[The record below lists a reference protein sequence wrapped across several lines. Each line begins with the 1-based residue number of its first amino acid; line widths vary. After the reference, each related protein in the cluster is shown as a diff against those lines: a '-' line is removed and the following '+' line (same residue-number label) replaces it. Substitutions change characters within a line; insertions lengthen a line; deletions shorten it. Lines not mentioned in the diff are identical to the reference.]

1 MSDMKKV
8 TLVLSDGTKFHGKSF
23 GYDAPVAGEVVFNTA
38 MMGYPE
44 SLTDPSYAGQ
54 LMTLT
59 FPLVGNYGVPPFTFE
74 ENGLPTFMESDKIY
88 ASAIIVNDYSEQY
101 SHWNAVESLADWLKR
116 EKVPGITGIDT
127 RELTKVLREHG
138 VMMGKI
144 LFDDEPDNIPEANY
158 EGVNFVDQVSCK
170 EIIRY
175 NEGAGKK
182 VVLVDCGV
190 KLHTAVN
197 ENHLLAGT
205 LVVTDNLLA
214 AHLVN
219 EVYTLVVSLRDV
231 VWFIIKENL
240 THHHTMLT
248 KHLSQLTGVDA
259 CDSWH
264 LFALQPVGKT
274 LHCIPVAVLLA
285 VIIHDDGRSINL
297 VTLHEGWQTIL
308 LKSKWWHTIVA
319 HERECKC
326 HQLTGVRRVGQTLWI
341 SHHGCVEHNL
351 ARYRSVISKR
361 FAMELGSIAQ
371 N

>member
-1 MSDMKKV
+1 MTILQLVDSSTGSLGKQLV
-8 TLVLSDGTKFHGKSF
+8 THT
-23 GYDAPVAGEVVFNTA
+23 NTA
-38 MMGYPE
+38 DR
-44 SLTDPSYAGQ
+44 LA
-54 LMTLT
+54 
-59 FPLVGNYGVPPFTFE
+59 
-74 ENGLPTFMESDKIY
+74 
-88 ASAIIVNDYSEQY
+88 A
-101 SHWNAVESLADWLKR
+101 LADLLANN
-116 EKVPGITGIDT
+116 VYCI
-127 RELTKVLREHG
+127 LTHVWVARTI
-138 VMMGKI
+138 GKEQSVEI
-144 LFDDEPDNIPEANY
+144 HICVIVIPRHTDHLNASVDEATDD
-158 EGVNFVDQVSCK
+158 VC
-170 EIIRY
+170 
-175 NEGAGKK
+175 
-182 VVLVDCGV
+182 
-190 KLHTAVN
+190 LHTAVN

-205 LVVTDNLLA
+205 LIVTDNLLA

-219 EVYTLVVSLRDV
+219 EVYTLVVSLRYV

-240 THHHTMLT
+240 THHHTMFT
-248 KHLSQLTGVDA
+248 KHLSQLTGIDA

-274 LHCIPVAVLLA
+274 LHCIPVAILLA

-308 LKSKWWHTIVA
+308 LESKWWHTIVA

-351 ARYRSVISKR
+351 ARYRSIISKR

>member
-1 MSDMKKV
+1 MTILQLVDSSTGSLGKQLV
-8 TLVLSDGTKFHGKSF
+8 THADTADRLAALADLLANNINSILTHIWVARTIGKEQS
-23 GYDAPVAGEVVFNTA
+23 VEVHI
-38 MMGYPE
+38 
-44 SLTDPSYAGQ
+44 
-54 LMTLT
+54 
-59 FPLVGNYGVPPFTFE
+59 GVIVIPRHT
-74 ENGLPTFMESDKIY
+74 NHLY
-88 ASAIIVNDYSEQY
+88 ASVDEA
-101 SHWNAVESLADWLKR
+101 
-116 EKVPGITGIDT
+116 T
-127 RELTKVLREHG
+127 
-138 VMMGKI
+138 
-144 LFDDEPDNIPEANY
+144 DD
-158 EGVNFVDQVSCK
+158 VC
-170 EIIRY
+170 
-175 NEGAGKK
+175 
-182 VVLVDCGV
+182 
-190 KLHTAVN
+190 LHTAVN

-219 EVYTLVVSLRDV
+219 EVYTLVVSLRYV
-231 VWFIIKENL
+231 VRLIIKENL
-240 THHHTMLT
+240 THHHAMLT
-248 KHLSQLTGVDA
+248 KHLSQLTGIDA

-264 LFALQPVGKT
+264 FLTLQPVGKT

-297 VTLHEGWQTIL
+297 VTLHEGWQTVL
-308 LKSKWWHTIVA
+308 LESKWWHTIVA

>member
-1 MSDMKKV
+1 MTILQLVDSSTGCLRKQLV
-8 TLVLSDGTKFHGKSF
+8 THTDTADRLAALADLLANNIYCILTHVW
-23 GYDAPVAGEVVFNTA
+23 VARTICQEQAV
-38 MMGYPE
+38 E
-44 SLTDPSYAGQ
+44 IHI
-54 LMTLT
+54 
-59 FPLVGNYGVPPFTFE
+59 GVIVIPRHT
-74 ENGLPTFMESDKIY
+74 NHLY
-88 ASAIIVNDYSEQY
+88 ASVDEA
-101 SHWNAVESLADWLKR
+101 
-116 EKVPGITGIDT
+116 T
-127 RELTKVLREHG
+127 
-138 VMMGKI
+138 
-144 LFDDEPDNIPEANY
+144 DD
-158 EGVNFVDQVSCK
+158 VC
-170 EIIRY
+170 
-175 NEGAGKK
+175 
-182 VVLVDCGV
+182 
-190 KLHTAVN
+190 LHTAVN
-197 ENHLLAGT
+197 EYHLLAGT

-219 EVYTLVVSLRDV
+219 EVNTLIVSFRYVVRL
-231 VWFIIKENL
+231 IIKENL

-248 KHLSQLTGVDA
+248 EHLSQLTGIDA

-297 VTLHEGWQTIL
+297 VTLHEGWQTVL
-308 LKSKWWHTIVA
+308 LESKWWHTIVA

-351 ARYRSVISKR
+351 ARYRSIISKR

>member
-1 MSDMKKV
+1 MTILQLVDSSTGCLRKQLV
-8 TLVLSDGTKFHGKSF
+8 THTDTADRLAALANLLANNVYCILAHIRVTRTIGQEQS
-23 GYDAPVAGEVVFNTA
+23 VEVHIGVIVI
-38 MMGYPE
+38 PWH
-44 SLTDPSYAGQ
+44 TDH
-54 LMTLT
+54 L
-59 FPLVGNYGVPPFTFE
+59 
-74 ENGLPTFMESDKIY
+74 Y
-88 ASAIIVNDYSEQY
+88 ASVDEA
-101 SHWNAVESLADWLKR
+101 
-116 EKVPGITGIDT
+116 T
-127 RELTKVLREHG
+127 
-138 VMMGKI
+138 
-144 LFDDEPDNIPEANY
+144 DD
-158 EGVNFVDQVSCK
+158 VC
-170 EIIRY
+170 
-175 NEGAGKK
+175 
-182 VVLVDCGV
+182 
-190 KLHTAVN
+190 LHTAVN

-219 EVYTLVVSLRDV
+219 EVYTLIVSLRNV
-231 VWFIIKENL
+231 VRLIIKENL

-248 KHLSQLTGVDA
+248 KHLSQLTGIDA

-285 VIIHDDGRSINL
+285 VIIHNDGRSINL